1 VLVGEV
7 VSIVA
12 GTVHKV
18 LTGVT
23 WLGIVVDLSLGFRQ
37 DRYIGTTIDG
47 GLRGHHLSSIG
58 AVALYRDDFSTK
70 PPFGCFVGLQGVG
83 TGKSALNVDAEGRGP
98 R

>member
-1 VLVGEV
+1 MGV
-7 VSIVA
+7 VAKTISPW
-12 GTVHKV
+12 GTEARRERSAH
-18 LTGVT
+18 
-23 WLGIVVDLSLGFRQ
+23 SLGFRQ

>member
-23 WLGIVVDLSLGFRQ
+23 WLGIVVDLL
-37 DRYIGTTIDG
+37 
-47 GLRGHHLSSIG
+47 
-58 AVALYRDDFSTK
+58 K
-70 PPFGCFVGLQGVG
+70 
-83 TGKSALNVDAEGRGP
+83 
-98 R
+98 